1 MTYVALAEAAAL
13 IILCSLFSSLL
24 RSVLHSSQRR
34 EDQLLD
40 KALHAAGKPWAPAPV
55 DDYVPPRRPLY
66 DDEGEMLLSEQ
77 YARFTPTPE
86 QEP

>member
-13 IILCSLFSSLL
+13 VIICSLFSGLL

-40 KALHAAGKPWAPAPV
+40 KVLHAAGKPWTPAPI
-55 DDYVPPRRPLY
+55 DDFVPPAKPIY
-66 DDEGEMLLSEQ
+66 DDEGEMQLSQQ
-77 YARFTPTPE
+77 YARFTLTPE

>member
-1 MTYVALAEAAAL
+1 MTYVALVEAAA
-13 IILCSLFSSLL
+13 IIVLVSLFSGLL
-24 RSVLHSSQRR
+24 RSVLRSTQRR

-40 KALHAAGKPWAPAPV
+40 KLLYAAGKPWTPAPA
-55 DDYVPPRRPLY
+55 DEFTPPPRPLY
-66 DDEGEMLLSEQ
+66 DDEGEMLLSQQ